1 MKPSVNIP
9 REKLAELLQA
19 SGSTLTPEEYTA
31 ALPGTGAFVK
41 YPSRARA
48 AAWSK
53 NILILVLILSAL
65 MTLADF
71 GVENI
76 VILIGLGT
84 VTFFETR
91 VHRYFWED
99 SPDAPTLGYRN
110 QCCFAAGILVYGL
123 AHALLPGSISAQIP
137 AEYREYIDSSTMTTI
152 LALTRATYLI
162 VGIVG
167 GVSQFWLACYYR
179 SARIGE

>member
-1 MKPSVNIP
+1 MKPTVNIP

-31 ALPGTGAFVK
+31 ALPGTGAFRK
-41 YPSRARA
+41 FPGRARA

-53 NILILVLILSAL
+53 NVLIFVLVLSVFI
-65 MTLADF
+65 TLFDF

-76 VILIGLGT
+76 VVLIGLSA
-84 VTFFETR
+84 VTFFEMR

-99 SPDAPTLGYRN
+99 NPEAPVLGFRN

-123 AHALLPGSISAQIP
+123 YHAVVPGQIAGQIP
-137 AEYREYIDSSTMTTI
+137 AEYREYMDPSMTNLI
-152 LALTRATYLI
+152 LVMTRGAYLLI
-162 VGIVG
+162 GIVG
-167 GVSQFWLACYYR
+167 GISQFALAWYYR
-179 SARIGE
+179 SARIA